1 MTPMRSRQAM
11 VGPDM
16 MAMQAP
22 SPMQFAPPPPMPPP
36 DASGA
41 QAIGGLANM
50 AMALQGKFAGPAD
63 PMSNA
68 GQMRKATDAPMRRK
82 TPFSE
87 AAAQPN
93 YA

>member
-1 MTPMRSRQAM
+1 MMGPDLQAM
-11 VGPDM
+11 QP
-16 MAMQAP
+16 P

-50 AMALQGKFAGPAD
+50 AMMLQGQMGGGGGPQLG
-63 PMSNA
+63 P
-68 GQMRKATDAPMRRK
+68 TDAPMRRK

-87 AAAQPN
+87 AAAMPN